1 MNVDFQKDWPGY
13 FITNL
18 QTISRQDPSNFKI
31 NWPIVHPIFQVTKHQ
46 NVFWNHFLDGPRTL
60 QHFLKYGIINN
71 KAVEV
76 ISSTYYFL
84 VNFVLRKLYGLST
97 MISTSFAQR
106 GRKKKKEPCLPEC
119 VCLSYWNKRTH
130 YQQTE
135 KKHFLLYLQIKWKS
149 KSLLHMRMHSCKLVR
164 ASILTNIH
172 HQKQV

>member
-1 MNVDFQKDWPGY
+1 MNVDFQKGWPGY

-84 VNFVLRKLYGLST
+84 VNFVLRKLYGLSI

-106 GRKKKKEPCLPEC
+106 GRKKKKKNL
-119 VCLSYWNKRTH
+119 VCLNVYVCHTEIKGHTINK
-130 YQQTE
+130 Q
-135 KKHFLLYLQIKWKS
+135 KKNIFCYIS
-149 KSLLHMRMHSCKLVR
+149 KSNGK
-164 ASILTNIH
+164 ASHCCIWECTAAS
-172 HQKQV
+172 